1 MISVEITKPLGITM
15 FDNAFPRNDFETKE
29 QKKNADGVPMWSVN
43 LILRQFD
50 ARRSE
55 TITVNVPSAT
65 DPNETFAPFT
75 PVSFEGLRI
84 MTGENNGNTWV
95 SFGADKM
102 TKGNGNAVP
111 AQNVKA
117 DK

>member
-29 QKKNADGVPMWSVN
+29 QKKNADGVPMWS
-43 LILRQFD
+43 
-50 ARRSE
+50 
-55 TITVNVPSAT
+55 
-65 DPNETFAPFT
+65 DPNETFEPFS
-75 PVSFEGLRI
+75 PVSFEGFRI

-102 TKGNGNAVP
+102 TKGNGNAAPV
-111 AQNVKA
+111 QNVKA

>member
-43 LILRQFD
+43 LILRQPD

-55 TITVNVPSAT
+55 TIT
-65 DPNETFAPFT
+65 
-75 PVSFEGLRI
+75 
-84 MTGENNGNTWV
+84 
-95 SFGADKM
+95 
-102 TKGNGNAVP
+102 
-111 AQNVKA
+111 
-117 DK
+117 